1 MTVISGDAVD
11 ELKDLEDDK
20 IIEKCM
26 ECMKGLFPGQ
36 VSKNYLSIEV
46 LSIHIQIPPELLS
59 RFHINQS
66 INQSTLFFI

>member
-36 VSKNYLSIEV
+36 VSM
-46 LSIHIQIPPELLS
+46 IHFMNALNDYA
-59 RFHINQS
+59 INATCTEGKHSQS
-66 INQSTLFFI
+66 SKRKPT